1 MGEWSLCRGNMEGRT
16 EVAEDGL
23 CLVFYG
29 IWSSLWGPWGTTE
42 FLSRDIIIL
51 FVLWQA
57 HGSSQ
62 VALVVKNPP
71 ANAGDVRAVGSI
83 PGWGRSHGDGHSN
96 PLQYSCLE
104 NPMDRG
110 VWRATVHGVAES
122 DRSE

>member
-1 MGEWSLCRGNMEGRT
+1 MGEWSLCRVNMEGRT

-71 ANAGDVRAVGSI
+71 ANAGDVRDLGSVSGSGSSLEEGTATTPVFL
-83 PGWGRSHGDGHSN
+83 PGESHGRRSWWLWSTGS
-96 PLQYSCLE
+96 Q
-104 NPMDRG
+104 R
-110 VWRATVHGVAES
+110 VTAE
-122 DRSE
+122 EA